1 MRFLCNG
8 IHDLVMQKILQD
20 KSVYSLGIYESYA
33 T

>member
-1 MRFLCNG
+1 
-8 IHDLVMQKILQD
+8 MQKILQD